1 MDALTPKSLRESEG
15 DAAVHPV
22 SAPKPDRH
30 AYRNLLLLTCC
41 QAVGQACN
49 TMMFAAT
56 GLSVITF
63 YHRPDLANL
72 PVTMQHIGVMIWVF
86 PAALLM
92 QRVGRSIGFRV
103 GSLFGMAGAIVMSVG
118 LYTGNFIA
126 MCGGGL
132 ILGYAVSC
140 LQMYRFAAV
149 ELVPVDYRA
158 KAIAWVT
165 AGGVASA
172 VLGPSIVRMTYDL
185 VMPFYLA
192 TYASILV
199 LHVIVFTIMSFI
211 SFPPM
216 APAATDA
223 AAAAGPPPRPLWMI
237 ASQPRFIASVMA
249 GMLAYGTMSFTMSAS
264 PLAIVGCGFPQPEA
278 HWVIFL
284 HVCGMFVPSFFTGN
298 LISRF
303 GTTTMMAVGVVLM
316 LIGGAV
322 ALNGMNEWNFRIALT
337 VNGIGWNFLFIGAT
351 ALVTTCYRP
360 NERGKTQ
367 ALNDFLIFS
376 TTATSS
382 FMAAYVQDHLGWY
395 PLNWFAV
402 VMMMAAAGAVI
413 WLRSQHRALSPAY

>member
-1 MDALTPKSLRESEG
+1 MDALTPQSLRESEG
-15 DAAVHPV
+15 DATAESR
-22 SAPKPDRH
+22 SARVPDRH
-30 AYRNLLLLTCC
+30 AYRNLVLLTCC

-103 GSLFGMAGAIVMSVG
+103 GSLFGMTGAIVMCFG

-149 ELVPVDYRA
+149 ELVSVDYRA

-172 VLGPSIVRMTYDL
+172 VIGPSIVRMTYDL

-199 LHVIVFTIMSFI
+199 LHMIVFTIMSFI
-211 SFPPM
+211 TFPPM
-216 APAATDA
+216 VPAATDRA
-223 AAAAGPPPRPLWMI
+223 AASGPPPRPLWMI

-264 PLAIVGCGFPQPEA
+264 PLAIVGCGFAHSEA

-298 LISRF
+298 LINRF
-303 GTTTMMAVGVVLM
+303 GTTTVMAAGVALM

-322 ALNGMNEWNFRIALT
+322 ALDGMNEWNFRIALT

-351 ALVTTCYRP
+351 ALVTTCYQP
-360 NERGKTQ
+360 NERGKAQ

-402 VMMMAAAGAVI
+402 AMMMAAAGAVI
-413 WLRSQHRALSPAY
+413 WLRTQHRALSPAY